1 MVFYKSFR
9 WAFDKFGNMD
19 TFFLGYACE
28 DILKCIAETSDD
40 TDCKTAG
47 VILFNG
53 APDEASEIA
62 LNEVL
67 DVWMA
72 IMLHDERC
80 QTAEV
85 SGGGGLSAVDI
96 RYYAGIV

>member
-1 MVFYKSFR
+1 MK
-9 WAFDKFGNMD
+9 FDQGVNRGLD
-19 TFFLGYACE
+19 ESRYGYAFFRGYAGE
-28 DILKCIAETSDD
+28 YFLLCITETSND

-53 APDEASEIA
+53 ASDEASEIA

-96 RYYAGIV
+96 RYDAGIV